1 MAGEAQNLE
10 RRCVQAVPAATAPV
24 EGENDGGGVARVGG
38 AVEGLGGPVEPA
50 HGEDAVG
57 EAV

>member
-24 EGENDGGGVARVGG
+24 EGENDGGGGARVGG
-38 AVEGLGGPVEPA
+38 AVEGLLTFRA
-50 HGEDAVG
+50 SFTSKNKN
-57 EAV
+57 